1 MSRTIRIGTRGSPLA
16 LWQANHISEKL
27 RALGHHAELVI
38 VRTRGDV
45 LSQQPLTAIGGEG
58 LFTKAIQ
65 EAVLRGEADLA
76 VHSLKDLPTTQ
87 PEGLTLAAVPPRASP
102 FDVFVS
108 ERHRRFDELPAG
120 AVLATGSQRRR
131 AMIRY
136 RRPDL
141 QLVELRGNVDTRLRK
156 LHEEGWD
163 GMILAEAALRRLG
176 RTEGM
181 AEVLDGGWMLPA
193 VGQGALGLE
202 CRADDAETLETVAR
216 LNDPASFAAVTAERS
231 FLAAL
236 GGGCAVPLGALAVVT
251 GATLTLTGSVLDP
264 QGNRRLDARLAG
276 PTDQAADLG
285 RRLADEILVNGG
297 HNVLRGLDSGPTQP
311 A

>member
-27 RALGHHAELVI
+27 RALGQNVELVI

-45 LSQQPLTAIGGEG
+45 LAQQPLTAIGGEG

-65 EAVLRGEADLA
+65 DAVLRGEADLA

-87 PEGLTLAAVPPRASP
+87 PEGLTLAAVPSRASP

-156 LHEEGWD
+156 LQEEEWD

-176 RTEGM
+176 RTEVI

-202 CRADDAETLETVAR
+202 CRTDDTETRETVAR

-231 FLAAL
+231 FLAAM
-236 GGGCAVPLGALAVVT
+236 GGGCAVPLGALAVVD
-251 GATLTLTGSVLDP
+251 GSILTLTGSVLDP
-264 QGNRRLDARLAG
+264 KGHRRLDARLVG
-276 PTDQAADLG
+276 PVDQAIDLG
-285 RRLADEILVNGG
+285 RQLAAEILAKGG
-297 HNVLRGLDSGPTQP
+297 QDVLRGVDSGPT
-311 A
+311 